1 MGQGMASKWSWIS
14 SPNGL
19 VCVSRTGVHLRPDRL
34 PGREILI
41 SGRGLR
47 REDWPSSALWAGPP
61 GKLLDLTGIT
71 FFFLFFF
78 FDSNHSP
85 RMLEVDSVHDWTKSR
100 LKHRFSVTSSDLR
113 PVTWP
118 MACNFLGSH
127 SAANAVMHPVIICA
141 AHPI

>member
-47 REDWPSSALWAGPP
+47 REDWPSSALWARPP
-61 GKLLDLTGIT
+61 GKLLDLT
-71 FFFLFFF
+71 
-78 FDSNHSP
+78 
-85 RMLEVDSVHDWTKSR
+85 
-100 LKHRFSVTSSDLR
+100 DLR

>member
-47 REDWPSSALWAGPP
+47 REDWPSSALWARPP

-78 FDSNHSP
+78 LT
-85 RMLEVDSVHDWTKSR
+85 RTILLGCWRWTVFMIGRK
-100 LKHRFSVTSSDLR
+100 V
-113 PVTWP
+113 
-118 MACNFLGSH
+118 G
-127 SAANAVMHPVIICA
+127 
-141 AHPI
+141 